1 MGRRTSVLV
10 IAIALA
16 AVSAFAVWRYLT
28 TVESDIRADIAEV
41 RVYRATELIE
51 PKTTGEDAQPF
62 IEEALALRENVVFE
76 GSTVL
81 CAGPKTENEGEDPNV
96 YGCPENPRDLANT
109 LAGKVAAGPVSAGQV
124 VTTDQWVEITVF
136 EDVSL
141 SEEITQGKVAVG
153 IRPDDVGSAGGF
165 IRPGDSINLIASA
178 TLEINSFLQLLEDPI
193 LREVVL
199 GGALSGTGGTSEP
212 TTTTVTAEDGSE
224 VTFEVTEEDDPVANL
239 AKTFPSQLDFT
250 QTILQDVEVIAVGD
264 DTLPNRTGTG
274 LTPVG
279 SQVIVL
285 EVTPEQAE
293 MIEFSRQYT
302 SVAMALLP
310 SDVPYTPF
318 ESAGV
323 TVDDLFTLIDRIE
336 AQVEAALGGTGN

>member
-1 MGRRTSVLV
+1 MGRRTIVLV

-51 PKTTGEDAQPF
+51 AKTTGEDAQPF

-81 CAGPKTENEGEDPNV
+81 CAGPKVENEGEDPTV
-96 YGCPENPRDLANT
+96 YGCPENPRDLPNT

-136 EDVSL
+136 DDISL

-153 IRPDDVGSAGGF
+153 LQPDDAGSAGGF
-165 IRPGDSINLIASA
+165 IRPGDSVNLIASA
-178 TLEINSFLQLLEDPI
+178 TLEINNFLQLLEDPL
-193 LREVVL
+193 LREIVL
-199 GGALSGTGGTSEP
+199 GEAFTGTDSGSQP
-212 TTTTVTAEDGSE
+212 TTTTGEDGE
-224 VTFEVTEEDDPVANL
+224 TVVVVTEEDDPIANL
-239 AKTFPSQLDFT
+239 AQTFPDSLDFT

-264 DTLPNRTGTG
+264 DTLQNRTGTG

-279 SQVIVL
+279 EQIIVL

-302 SVAMALLP
+302 TVAMALLP

-318 ESAGV
+318 ESTGV